1 MLKRIKERLN
11 RHKDTSMP
19 TLLPEQPVDD
29 QVMSDEHAGG
39 SAVAWPFDGDT
50 TNVLINPQHAF
61 KYLMD
66 NLGGVL
72 FMTFT

>member
-1 MLKRIKERLN
+1 MLNRIKERLN

-29 QVMSDEHAGG
+29 QVMSDEHVEEPDVTCPFRG
-39 SAVAWPFDGDT
+39 STKD
-50 TNVLINPQHAF
+50 VLINPQHAF
-61 KYLMD
+61 EYLM
-66 NLGGVL
+66 NILGGVL